1 MGDRRSRSGNRIL
14 LEQSGD
20 HRRVEVGTNSHD
32 QFLSEINYPAVAIV
46 EAHAVRRRRQRMKF
60 DYRLVVLYDQIL
72 HMELRAVWENLAQLG
87 EGALPES
94 LLATVVTGERVG
106 AHHCPVDVVSY
117 PFEECSA
124 VAVLKSLKNFAN
136 TVGCN
141 CHLNL
146 SLY

>member
-1 MGDRRSRSGNRIL
+1 
-14 LEQSGD
+14 
-20 HRRVEVGTNSHD
+20 
-32 QFLSEINYPAVAIV
+32 
-46 EAHAVRRRRQRMKF
+46 MKF

-94 LLATVVTGERVG
+94 LLATVATGEGVG

-117 PFEECSA
+117 PFEERSA
-124 VAVLKSLKNFAN
+124 VAVLKSLKDLAN

-141 CHLNL
+141 CHLYL
-146 SLY
+146 SYPLRSFLPLVSQT